1 MSEPP
6 PSAPA
11 FPAAPSRH
19 AQRWAAEEQPRPVA
33 NPKGSASKQW
43 YVYARIGRMGTG
55 KASMKRIEEISPKL
69 FGATEEECYMKQ
81 GSYINDYMHP
91 KQRVRKAAEQV
102 ADEPSGS
109 NSEDATQGGCWRA
122 KHQRLAAPR
131 ESLAMPRQVGGAR
144 SGARPGPGRGHTYE
158 STMPIE
164 TQFLFPPL
172 PKTVGGNWLEQLSL
186 RKKWQTERIE
196 HLERQ
201 VEELLVVNATQAA
214 PEARSNRSSAVSRS
228 AVSSS

>member
-33 NPKGSASKQW
+33 NPKGSSGSNSEDATQGGCWRAKHQRLAAPRESLAMPRQ
-43 YVYARIGRMGTG
+43 VGGARSGARPGPGRGHTYESTMP
-55 KASMKRIEEISPKL
+55 IETQFL
-69 FGATEEECYMKQ
+69 FPPLPT
-81 GSYINDYMHP
+81 
-91 KQRVRKAAEQV
+91 
-102 ADEPSGS
+102 SGS

-214 PEARSNRSSAVSRS
+214 PEEEATVAASRWCL
-228 AVSSS
+228 